1 MVKGAVPSDLSTLW
15 SSHSR
20 WPGAPS
26 WASSRSSDTAE
37 PWCAISLT
45 LHRWLSQ
52 CLSPAAAANGTTR
65 TTWPRDSNFKM
76 LGEGSAVLRPNG
88 AEMMPDSSAPSP
100 VARKCLTMSLP
111 KTVLEMKLWSPS
123 IHTLSLKK
131 KSPFKNKS
139 QISKKKKKKK
149 STPKSQMHLSEL
161 P

>member
-1 MVKGAVPSDLSTLW
+1 
-15 SSHSR
+15 
-20 WPGAPS
+20 
-26 WASSRSSDTAE
+26 
-37 PWCAISLT
+37 
-45 LHRWLSQ
+45 
-52 CLSPAAAANGTTR
+52 
-65 TTWPRDSNFKM
+65 M

-100 VARKCLTMSLP
+100 VARKRLTMSLP
-111 KTVLEMKLWSPS
+111 KTVLEMELWSPS
-123 IHTLSLKK
+123 IYTLSLKK